1 MPYAWTR
8 RKWFSLLLS
17 VFNTSIDFSPMS
29 VIINKYLK
37 TLMVSRRHVEEWLR
51 TVSEEARHGDTTGG
65 VEDLH
70 EGGLTAAGAAERS
83 SMWLLVIV
91 LLNIVPGL
99 NKVTVLNTFATAE
112 ECQIERNRIGFEM
125 AAAYPNER
133 DFVIA
138 CQLNPK
144 HSS

>member
-1 MPYAWTR
+1 MPRALTG
-8 RKWFSLLLS
+8 RKCLLTPFSVLKTW
-17 VFNTSIDFSPMS
+17 VDFSTRS
-29 VIINKYLK
+29 VISNQYQETLK
-37 TLMVSRRHVEEWLR
+37 VGQRKLEEWPR
-51 TVSEEARHGDTTGG
+51 MVRDEALHGETTEG

-70 EGGLTAAGAAERS
+70 EGGPNAAGAAERS
-83 SMWLLVIV
+83 PMWLLIIV

-99 NKVTVLNTFATAE
+99 DKIMVLNTFTTSE

-125 AAAYPNER
+125 AAAYPYER

-138 CQLNPK
+138 CQLNPM

>member
-1 MPYAWTR
+1 
-8 RKWFSLLLS
+8 
-17 VFNTSIDFSPMS
+17 
-29 VIINKYLK
+29 
-37 TLMVSRRHVEEWLR
+37 MVRA
-51 TVSEEARHGDTTGG
+51 EALHGETTGG
-65 VEDLH
+65 VENLP
-70 EGGLTAAGAAERS
+70 EGGHTAAGAAERS

>member
-1 MPYAWTR
+1 
-8 RKWFSLLLS
+8 
-17 VFNTSIDFSPMS
+17 
-29 VIINKYLK
+29 
-37 TLMVSRRHVEEWLR
+37 MVRVEAL
-51 TVSEEARHGDTTGG
+51 HGETTGG
-65 VEDLH
+65 VEDLPQ
-70 EGGLTAAGAAERS
+70 GGPTAARAAEGS

-133 DFVIA
+133 DFVVA

>member
-1 MPYAWTR
+1 MVR
-8 RKWFSLLLS
+8 
-17 VFNTSIDFSPMS
+17 DE
-29 VIINKYLK
+29 
-37 TLMVSRRHVEEWLR
+37 TL
-51 TVSEEARHGDTTGG
+51 HGETTGG
-65 VEDLH
+65 VKGLH
-70 EGGLTAAGAAERS
+70 QVGPTAAGAAERS

-99 NKVTVLNTFATAE
+99 NNVTVLNTFATAE

>member
-1 MPYAWTR
+1 MVR
-8 RKWFSLLLS
+8 
-17 VFNTSIDFSPMS
+17 DE
-29 VIINKYLK
+29 
-37 TLMVSRRHVEEWLR
+37 TLHG
-51 TVSEEARHGDTTGG
+51 EAGEG

-70 EGGLTAAGAAERS
+70 KVGPNAAGAAERS
-83 SMWLLVIV
+83 PMWLLIMV

-99 NKVTVLNTFATAE
+99 DKITVLNTFATSE

-125 AAAYPNER
+125 AAAYPHDR

>member
-1 MPYAWTR
+1 MAQYGTCRSTAGNTTR
-8 RKWFSLLLS
+8 
-17 VFNTSIDFSPMS
+17 
-29 VIINKYLK
+29 
-37 TLMVSRRHVEEWLR
+37 
-51 TVSEEARHGDTTGG
+51 G
-65 VEDLH
+65 VEDLP
-70 EGGLTAAGAAERS
+70 ESGPTAAGAAERS

-133 DFVIA
+133 DFVVA